1 MTVGEN
7 IKKIRKEKGLTQK
20 ELGKLCG
27 MSEAQIGQYEN
38 GLRNP
43 KMETLE
49 KIANALDI
57 SYFELLDIS
66 ETTKESN
73 IQKITLNV
81 EITNIIIKE
90 TKKAEKLIE
99 LLKEAKSLADDL
111 ASIDFEI
118 HV

>member
-7 IKKIRKEKGLTQK
+7 IRKIRKEKKLTQK

-27 MSEAQIGQYEN
+27 MSEAQIRHYELN
-38 GLRNP
+38 YKKP
-43 KMETLE
+43 KIETLQ
-49 KIANALDI
+49 KIATALDI

-81 EITNIIIKE
+81 EIKNIDEE

>member
-1 MTVGEN
+1 MTVGDN
-7 IKKIRKEKGLTQK
+7 IRKVRKNRGLTQK
-20 ELGKLCG
+20 ELAKLLNV
-27 MSEAQIGQYEN
+27 SESMVSQYES
-38 GLRNP
+38 
-43 KMETLE
+43 KETLKLE
-49 KIANALDI
+49 TIKKVANALNI

-81 EITNIIIKE
+81 EIKNIDEE

-99 LLKEAKSLADDL
+99 LLKAAKSLADDL

>member
-57 SYFELLDIS
+57 SYFELFDIS

-81 EITNIIIKE
+81 EIKNIDEE

>member
-1 MTVGEN
+1 MTVGDN
-7 IKKIRKEKGLTQK
+7 IRKVRKKRGLTQK
-20 ELGKLCG
+20 ELAKLLNV
-27 MSEAQIGQYEN
+27 SEPMVSQYES
-38 GLRNP
+38 
-43 KMETLE
+43 KETLKLE
-49 KIANALDI
+49 TIKKVANALNI

-81 EITNIIIKE
+81 EIKNIDEE

-99 LLKEAKSLADDL
+99 LLKEAKSLVDDL

>member
-7 IKKIRKEKGLTQK
+7 ITKIRKEKKLTQK
-20 ELGKLCG
+20 ALGKLCG

-81 EITNIIIKE
+81 EIKNIDEE

>member
-7 IKKIRKEKGLTQK
+7 LKKIRKEKGLTQK

-81 EITNIIIKE
+81 EIKNIDEE

>member
-7 IKKIRKEKGLTQK
+7 IKKIRKEKKISQK
-20 ELGKLCG
+20 QLGVLCG

-38 GLRNP
+38 GYRSP
-43 KMETLE
+43 KFETVL
-49 KIANALDI
+49 KIANALEVSI
-57 SYFELLDIS
+57 NELLDIS

-81 EITNIIIKE
+81 EIKNIDEE

>member
-20 ELGKLCG
+20 ELADKCNIIYQTIGK
-27 MSEAQIGQYEN
+27 YERN
-38 GLRNP
+38 LLNP
-43 KMETLE
+43 KYETLE

-57 SYFELLDIS
+57 SYFELLDMCKSS
-66 ETTKESN
+66 ETSN
-73 IQKITLNV
+73 NQKITLDV
-81 EITNIIIKE
+81 EIRNIDEEI
-90 TKKAEKLIE
+90 KKAEKLIE

-111 ASIDFEI
+111 ASIDFKI

>member
-7 IKKIRKEKGLTQK
+7 IKKIREKKGMTQK
-20 ELGKLCG
+20 ELADKCNIIYQTIGK
-27 MSEAQIGQYEN
+27 YERD
-38 GLRNP
+38 LLNP
-43 KMETLE
+43 KYETLQ
-49 KIANALDI
+49 KIATALDI

-81 EITNIIIKE
+81 EIKNIDEE

>member
-7 IKKIRKEKGLTQK
+7 IKKIRKEKGMTQK
-20 ELGKLCG
+20 ELADKCNIIYQTIGK
-27 MSEAQIGQYEN
+27 YERN
-38 GLRNP
+38 LLNP
-43 KMETLE
+43 KYETLE

-81 EITNIIIKE
+81 EIKNIDEE

>member
-43 KMETLE
+43 KMETLK

-81 EITNIIIKE
+81 EIKNIDEE

>member
-1 MTVGEN
+1 MTVGDN
-7 IKKIRKEKGLTQK
+7 IRKVRKKRELTQK
-20 ELGKLCG
+20 ELAKLLNV
-27 MSEAQIGQYEN
+27 SEPMVSQYES
-38 GLRNP
+38 
-43 KMETLE
+43 KETLKLE
-49 KIANALDI
+49 TIKKVANALNI

-81 EITNIIIKE
+81 EIKNIDEE

-99 LLKEAKSLADDL
+99 LLKEAKSLVDDL

>member
-7 IKKIRKEKGLTQK
+7 IRKIRKEKKLTQK

-81 EITNIIIKE
+81 EIKNIDEE

-111 ASIDFEI
+111 ASIDFES

>member
-1 MTVGEN
+1 MKIGEN
-7 IKKIRKEKGLTQK
+7 IKKIRKEKKISQK
-20 ELGKLCG
+20 QL
-27 MSEAQIGQYEN
+27 S
-38 GLRNP
+38 
-43 KMETLE
+43 METGIHVSQLSRYE
-49 KIANALDI
+49 KEKNKPSLDIVLKICNALDI

-81 EITNIIIKE
+81 EIKNIDEE

>member
-81 EITNIIIKE
+81 EIKNIDEE

-99 LLKEAKSLADDL
+99 LLKESKSLADDL

>member
-7 IKKIRKEKGLTQK
+7 IKKIREKKGMTQK
-20 ELGKLCG
+20 ELADKCNIIYQTIGK
-27 MSEAQIGQYEN
+27 Y
-38 GLRNP
+38 
-43 KMETLE
+43 ETLQ
-49 KIANALDI
+49 KIATALDI

-81 EITNIIIKE
+81 EIKNIDEE

>member
-81 EITNIIIKE
+81 EIKNIDEE